1 MPTPST
7 PRQPLLHD
15 LTVTASA
22 PSQVWA
28 APDGQVHRTGLQGVY
43 HADVR
48 VLAEAV
54 VSVDGELPESI
65 SSGPAGPGRAEA
77 VAVLRSIDAPGA
89 DPTTM
94 LRRTRTVG
102 DGVVREDLTV
112 SAGTAEP
119 VSGRLTLHVS
129 SDLAR
134 TETVKQGLPTTLRPP
149 VVTDGEV
156 RWSDDDATVVVTA
169 PGAQV
174 EADAE
179 GATLT
184 WDVSAAA
191 GAPTTVSWE
200 VRSQVAAVV
209 NAPARTEPEWSV
221 PQVVADDSRLAP
233 LVARSLA
240 DLSGLRMSAH
250 FAPSETFLAA
260 GAPWFFT
267 LFGRDSII
275 AARLLLP
282 LGTDLARGTLRT
294 LAARQGTKDDPGTS
308 EQPGKILHEIR
319 SQELH
324 GEGGMALP
332 PEYYGTVDA
341 TPLWICLLHDAWR
354 WGLPLD
360 DVEALLPNLDAALVW
375 LRDHGDSDGDGFL
388 DYADAT
394 GHGLSNQGWKDSGDS
409 IQWRD
414 GRLAEG
420 PIALSE
426 VQAYAYEAAVSAAAL
441 LDALGRPGAGDWRDW
456 AQTLKLRFRE
466 EFWLE
471 DEAGPYLAIALDRHG
486 APVDS
491 VASNMGHVL
500 GTGILDPEEER
511 LVAARLA
518 APDMSSGYGL
528 RTLSTTSAGY
538 WPLRYHGGTVWTH
551 DTAIAVL
558 GLSRAGL
565 GEEAAVLARGLLEA
579 APHFDYQLPELF
591 GGNAVGDGPH
601 PLPYPASCHPQ
612 AWAAASSVALLTALL
627 GLTPAQDG
635 LRAAPVA
642 GIGSVTVDGLV
653 AAGRR
658 FRVQTSGD
666 GTAEV
671 VAV

>member
-7 PRQPLLHD
+7 PRQPHLHD

-28 APDGQVHRTGLQGVY
+28 GPDGQVRRHGLQGVY

-54 VSVDGELPESI
+54 VTVDGELPEAI
-65 SSGPAGPGRAEA
+65 SAGPAGPGKAEA
-77 VAVLRSIDAPGA
+77 VAVLRSIDGPGA

-94 LRRTRTVG
+94 LRRHRTVG
-102 DGVVREDLTV
+102 NGVVREELTV

-119 VSGRLTLHVS
+119 VSGELSLRLST
-129 SDLAR
+129 DLAR
-134 TETVKQGLPTTLRPP
+134 TKTVKQGLTAPAVAPTA
-149 VVTDGEV
+149 TDGEV
-156 RWSDDDATVVVTA
+156 RWSDADATVVVSA
-169 PGAQV
+169 PGASIT
-174 EADAE
+174 ADAE

-184 WDVSAAA
+184 WQVTAAT
-191 GAPTTVSWE
+191 GSPTTVSWE

-209 NAPARTEPEWSV
+209 GAPANPVPEWSV

-294 LAARQGTKDDPGTS
+294 LAARQGTKDDPATS

-319 SQELH
+319 NQELH
-324 GEGGMALP
+324 GEGGMTLP

-341 TPLWICLLHDAWR
+341 TPLWISLLHDAWR
-354 WGLPLD
+354 WGMSLD
-360 DVEALLPNLDAALVW
+360 DVAALLPNLEAALLW

-441 LDALGRPGAGDWRDW
+441 LDVLGRPGAQEWLDW
-456 AQTLKLRFRE
+456 AAALKERFRAK
-466 EFWLE
+466 FWLE

-511 LVAARLA
+511 LVAARLV

-591 GGNAVGDGPH
+591 GGNALGDGPH

-612 AWAAASSVALLTALL
+612 AWAAASSLPQST
-627 GLTPAQDG
+627 TW
-635 LRAAPVA
+635 
-642 GIGSVTVDGLV
+642 
-653 AAGRR
+653 
-658 FRVQTSGD
+658 
-666 GTAEV
+666 
-671 VAV
+671 